1 MAETNS
7 SESELLAE
15 LNVLRTS
22 EERYRMIFEQTAEA
36 MALIDAKTNEFVEFN
51 RQAHENLGYTRKE
64 FKKLRATDLETKPSS
79 KELSRHIERVFKR
92 GSDDIETSH
101 RTKAG
106 DERKM
111 HATVKLLSIGGK
123 DYFLTMWRDITE
135 QKQVEESMY
144 ALSLVDELTGLYNR
158 RGFLALAEQQRK
170 MVERFKKDMFL
181 VFADVD
187 RLKAVNDTIGHAQ
200 GDMLLIDTATA
211 LRKTFR
217 SSDITARIGGDE
229 FASLLL
235 QVEDVSPEV
244 IRTRLN
250 ERISAI
256 NAQRKDYQLSLSVGI
271 IHYDAEKP
279 RKLHELLHEA
289 DQAMYEE
296 KRAKKNARNR
306 PE

>member
-1 MAETNS
+1 M
-7 SESELLAE
+7 
-15 LNVLRTS
+15 
-22 EERYRMIFEQTAEA
+22 
-36 MALIDAKTNEFVEFN
+36 
-51 RQAHENLGYTRKE
+51 
-64 FKKLRATDLETKPSS
+64 
-79 KELSRHIERVFKR
+79 
-92 GSDDIETSH
+92 
-101 RTKAG
+101 
-106 DERKM
+106 
-111 HATVKLLSIGGK
+111 
-123 DYFLTMWRDITE
+123 
-135 QKQVEESMY
+135 
-144 ALSLVDELTGLYNR
+144 
-158 RGFLALAEQQRK
+158 AEQQRK

-187 RLKAVNDTIGHAQ
+187 RLKAVNDTIGHTQ

-217 SSDITARIGGDE
+217 SSDIMARIGGDE
-229 FASLLL
+229 FVSLLL